1 MGQARA
7 WHTTATHRVRGQS
20 GSNREFAADS
30 LPYTRMARKNGIAQ
44 LLGRIGARV
53 IEQLDGFGRFWTF
66 AGHSAMYA
74 PSELMSARGWRRLL
88 PQCFSIGA
96 MSVPVIL
103 LTGGFIGM
111 VLIVQGWPQFE
122 ATGMTDRLGAVV
134 NASLTVEL
142 GPVLAGVMLAGRVGG
157 ALTAELGTMNVTE
170 QLLALRSMGTDP
182 VRYLATPRFL
192 ACLFLTPLLT
202 CYAALIGAIGAWAIY
217 AGYYGGE
224 SEPYWKN
231 TRDIV
236 ESWDLGTGIIKSF
249 FFGGVIGMVSCYMGF
264 HCKPGAEGVGR
275 ACTQSFVIS
284 FMIIL
289 VLDFFLNLFINKMY
303 ETWFGFRSLI

>member
-1 MGQARA
+1 
-7 WHTTATHRVRGQS
+7 
-20 GSNREFAADS
+20 
-30 LPYTRMARKNGIAQ
+30 MARKNAIAE
-44 LLGRIGARV
+44 LVGGFGERV
-53 IEQLDGFGRFWTF
+53 VRLLDGFGRFWTF
-66 AGHSAMYA
+66 AGHSAMFA
-74 PSELMSARGWRRLL
+74 PSELASPRGWRRLL
-88 PQCFSIGA
+88 PQCFAIGA

-111 VLIVQGWPQFE
+111 VLIVQGWPQFD

-182 VRYLATPRFL
+182 VRYLVTPRFL

-217 AGYYGGE
+217 AGYYGGD
-224 SEPYWKN
+224 SEPYWRN
-231 TRDIV
+231 TADIV
-236 ESWDLGTGIIKSF
+236 ENWDLGTGIVKSF